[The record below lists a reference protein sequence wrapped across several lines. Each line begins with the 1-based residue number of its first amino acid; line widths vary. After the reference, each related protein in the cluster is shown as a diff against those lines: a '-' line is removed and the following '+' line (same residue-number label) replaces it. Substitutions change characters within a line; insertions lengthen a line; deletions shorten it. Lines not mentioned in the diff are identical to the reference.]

1 MTLFKRIALYD
12 PNRLDADDFL
22 AGFVAREDLAAFLL
36 DKLRKLPVRTA
47 GEHQLIVGPRGM
59 GKTSLLRRLALGIGR
74 DPDLS
79 SRYVP
84 LTFREEQYNVR
95 SLDRFWRNCGEALAE
110 WADTVGR
117 TALAAEIDRC
127 LCQPEWKDAASAAEA
142 FLARTKALGRPV
154 LFVDNLDLILDAL
167 PPDEHWAL
175 RRILQAP
182 GGPILYGA
190 ATHFPSQTGDRNA
203 AFYEFFQPHALEPLS
218 EAELLHCMRR
228 FAELRGEAGK
238 RVRDILA
245 KEPERLRTLHAL
257 TGGNPRVLAL
267 IYQLLERAETDT
279 VFSDLE
285 SLLDQLTPYYKARV
299 EEYQSD
305 MHRAI
310 IDAIA
315 LHWDPITS
323 HDLARKT
330 DIKITTLP
338 SQLDR
343 LQKDGL
349 VEDVPTSG
357 ARAGYQLVERFFNI
371 WYLMRHGT
379 RRTRLKMR
387 WLTAFLRSFYAPGEL
402 SSMRAEAERLGPQA
416 WHPLYREA
424 ILATADEGTYVNLA
438 DGAQPRSIASPS
450 NRAGVPASI
459 SVADELMAKART
471 LVESDQLE
479 RAVSVLNEVASRFAD
494 AIEPSLRA
502 QVAFAFYNKG
512 VALGE
517 LGRTNDA
524 IATYDDVVAR
534 FAGAPEPTLRQQ
546 AAWALLNKG
555 YTLGDLGRHEDAI
568 AAYDDVVARF
578 AGAAELTLRQQAAW
592 ALLNKGYTLGDLG
605 RHEDAI
611 AAYDDVVTRFAGA
624 AEPVMREQIAMALV
638 SKGHRFGALGRHDD
652 AFAAYNDVVSR
663 FADAT
668 EPALREQVANALF
681 GKGVRL
687 GDLGRH
693 DDTIAAYD
701 DVVARFADAAE
712 PALREMAAKALVN
725 KGNILGDLGRHEDAI
740 AAYNDVVAR
749 FTDSA
754 EPPLREVVAGA
765 LVNKGASLGALGR
778 LEDAIA
784 AYDDVVV
791 RVADATEPALREFA
805 ARALVNKGL
814 TLGALSR
821 HEDAIAAYDDIVLRF
836 AGAAEPGLREW
847 VVWAFLN
854 KSRTLDDAGKVEEG
868 LATLRRAAE
877 FAPSNAMIG
886 CLLGNV
892 LVDRFGRHSDAEAI
906 YRRFENDGGD
916 VGLVVRA
923 NLAWLLV
930 GTGRHAEAADLL
942 ATLDGLAPVGRALLD
957 AALELTAD
965 NFGSATHH
973 LGDALASDAEA
984 LKSTFSDDVLRLL
997 RIAEAR
1003 GYGEKLIAWFEESGH
1018 ADRQAPV
1025 YAALVAFVR
1034 GERFLRDVNPEV
1046 RGPAQKIFDWLT
1058 RQRRYLE
1065 GTAEPQP
1072 APKRRRG
1079 RPSKRRKA

>member
-12 PNRLDADDFL
+12 PNRLDPDDFL

-36 DKLRKLPVRTA
+36 DKLRKLPARA
-47 GEHQLIVGPRGM
+47 AAEHQLIVGSRGM

-117 TALAAEIDRC
+117 TALAAEIDRS
-127 LCQPEWKDAASAAEA
+127 LCQPEWKDATSAAEA

-190 ATHFPSQTGDRNA
+190 ATRFPSQTGDRNA
-203 AFYEFFQPHALEPLS
+203 AFYEFFQPHSLEPLS

-387 WLTAFLRSFYAPGEL
+387 WLTAFLRSFYAPAEL
-402 SSMRAEAERLGPQA
+402 TSMRAEVEKSGPQV

-424 ILATADEGTYVNLA
+424 ILATADEGSNVIPFNEARTSSIAPQRQEEEAPSIHLA
-438 DGAQPRSIASPS
+438 DK
-450 NRAGVPASI
+450 
-459 SVADELMAKART
+459 LMAKARV

-479 RAVSVLNEVASRFAD
+479 HAISLLDEIVARFSNATE
-494 AIEPSLRA
+494 AALRET
-502 QVAFAFYNKG
+502 VAMALYNKG
-512 VALGE
+512 TALSELERYEDAIAAYGDFVARFAGAAVSAREPVAMALINKGYMLGALG
-517 LGRTNDA
+517 RHDDA

-534 FAGAPEPTLRQQ
+534 FVGAVEPTVREQV
-546 AAWALLNKG
+546 ATALVNKG
-555 YTLGDLGRHEDAI
+555 NRLVALGRNDDAI

-578 AGAAELTLRQQAAW
+578 AGATEPTVREQLVK
-592 ALLNKGYTLGDLG
+592 ALVNKGNRLVAFG
-605 RHEDAI
+605 RNNEAI
-611 AAYDDVVTRFAGA
+611 A
-624 AEPVMREQIAMALV
+624 I
-638 SKGHRFGALGRHDD
+638 
-652 AFAAYNDVVSR
+652 
-663 FADAT
+663 
-668 EPALREQVANALF
+668 
-681 GKGVRL
+681 
-687 GDLGRH
+687 
-693 DDTIAAYD
+693 YD
-701 DVVARFADAAE
+701 DVVARFDGTSE
-712 PALREMAAKALVN
+712 PLLREGIARALVG
-725 KGNILGDLGRHEDAI
+725 KGYSLGDLGRPDEAI
-740 AAYNDVVAR
+740 AAYDEVIARFTGVAEPSLREQVARALVGKGYRLGDLGRDDEAIAVYNDVVAR
-749 FTDSA
+749 FAGAS
-754 EPPLREVVAGA
+754 EPLLREQIAKA
-765 LVNKGASLGALGR
+765 LVGKGYRLGTLGR
-778 LEDAIA
+778 YHEAIA

-791 RVADATEPALREFA
+791 RFARATEPPLRE
-805 ARALVNKGL
+805 G
-814 TLGALSR
+814 
-821 HEDAIAAYDDIVLRF
+821 
-836 AGAAEPGLREW
+836 

-854 KSRTLDDAGKVEEG
+854 KSRVLDDTGNSERA

-877 FAPSNAMIG
+877 FAPSNATVG
-886 CLLGNV
+886 YVLGN
-892 LVDRFGRHSDAEAI
+892 LLADRFGYLSDAEAI
-906 YRRFENDGGD
+906 YRRFQSDGSD
-916 VGLVVRA
+916 IGLIVRT
-923 NLAWLLV
+923 NLAWLLLS
-930 GTGRHAEAADLL
+930 TERRAEATDLR
-942 ATLDGLAPVGRALLD
+942 AKLDGLAPVGRALLD

-965 NFGSATHH
+965 NFGTAMQH
-973 LGDALASDAEA
+973 LGGALADDVVA
-984 LKSTFSDDVLRLL
+984 LNSTFFDDLLRLL
-997 RIAEAR
+997 RVAVAH
-1003 GYGEKLIAWFEESGH
+1003 GDGEKLIAWFEESGH
-1018 ADRQAPV
+1018 AERQAPV

-1046 RGPAQKIFDWLT
+1046 RGPARKIFDWLT
-1058 RQRRYLE
+1058 SQRRYQE
-1065 GTAEPQP
+1065 RTPEPP
-1072 APKRRRG
+1072 TPKRRRG
-1079 RPSKRRKA
+1079 RPSKRRQA